1 MNKNAT
7 IVVVPVTLFMLAAV
21 LSNIP
26 YVNTAYSQAQEG
38 PPGEAGVT
46 NEPESNFTKCSGLGG
61 CNQTQPE
68 TATELEE
75 YAGSDEAI
83 LANDTD
89 ISNPN
94 NTALDATTVNE
105 REDCMSIA
113 GNTAEDCP

>member
-1 MNKNAT
+1 MNKKAS
-7 IVVVPVTLFMLAAV
+7 IVGILSTLFT
-21 LSNIP
+21 LSAILLNTP
-26 YVNTAYSQAQEG
+26 YLNPAYAQEG

-46 NEPESNFTKCSGLGG
+46 DEPESPFTPF
-61 CNQTQPE
+61 NQTGPE

-83 LANDTD
+83 LENDTD

-94 NTALDATTVNE
+94 NTMSDATAVNE
-105 REDCMSIA
+105 REECMQIP

>member
-1 MNKNAT
+1 MNKKAT
-7 IVVVPVTLFMLAAV
+7 VVGILSTIFTLSAIL
-21 LSNIP
+21 LNTP
-26 YVNTAYSQAQEG
+26 YLNTAYAQEG

-46 NEPESNFTKCSGLGG
+46 DEPDSPFTPF
-61 CNQTQPE
+61 NQTGPE
-68 TATELEE
+68 TATQLEE

-94 NTALDATTVNE
+94 NTAFDATDVNE
-105 REDCMSIA
+105 REECMQVP